1 MAKIFCAETIAFLTA
16 GLYAL
21 YPPRAANGRPANEF
35 SPISEQSM
43 DSERRH
49 NAAGEPK
56 SANFQRLKRRLI
68 RETAAAIIDYNMIND
83 GDRIM
88 VCMSGGKDSYTML
101 TMLRHLQSRAPITFE
116 LIAMNLDQKQPGF
129 PEDVL
134 PTYFAR
140 QGVNFE
146 IVEADTYSI
155 VTEKVPEGRTYCSMC
170 SRLRRGIIYTTAE
183 RLGATKIA
191 LGHHRDD
198 IIETLFLNLFFGA
211 KLKAMPPKLL
221 TDDGKHTVI
230 RPLAN
235 CAEEDIARFARAMD
249 YPIIPCTL
257 CGSQPNMQRQNIKAM
272 LAEWEQNFPGRKA
285 SIYNAMKDI
294 RPSQLA
300 DTSLFDF
307 ISLDT
312 AKSPRTAPFS
322 LGTLDQ
328 NGLTEGGIN
337 DEQFSLDL
345 ANCAPQNL
353 FADLN

>member
-1 MAKIFCAETIAFLTA
+1 MINPF
-16 GLYAL
+16 AL
-21 YPPRAANGRPANEF
+21 VIHCGKRP
-35 SPISEQSM
+35 SDPIKP
-43 DSERRH
+43 
-49 NAAGEPK
+49 EPK
-56 SANFQRLKRRLI
+56 STNFQRLKRRLV
-68 RETAAAIIDYNMIND
+68 RETASAIIDYNMISE

-101 TMLRHLQSRAPITFE
+101 TLLRHLQARAPIKFE
-116 LIAMNLDQKQPGF
+116 LFAMNLDQKQPGF
-129 PEDVL
+129 PEEVL
-134 PTYFAR
+134 PTYLG
-140 QGVNFE
+140 QEGIPFE

-211 KLKAMPPKLL
+211 KIKAMPPKLQ

-257 CGSQPNMQRQNIKAM
+257 CGSQPNMQRQHIKKM
-272 LAEWEQNFPGRKA
+272 LNEWERDFPA
-285 SIYNAMKDI
+285 
-294 RPSQLA
+294 
-300 DTSLFDF
+300 
-307 ISLDT
+307 
-312 AKSPRTAPFS
+312 AKPAFTMLSKTYAPANWP
-322 LGTLDQ
+322 T
-328 NGLTEGGIN
+328 
-337 DEQFSLDL
+337 
-345 ANCAPQNL
+345 ANCLTLKPLVKQQKTVRRH
-353 FADLN
+353 LN

>member
-1 MAKIFCAETIAFLTA
+1 
-16 GLYAL
+16 
-21 YPPRAANGRPANEF
+21 
-35 SPISEQSM
+35 
-43 DSERRH
+43 
-49 NAAGEPK
+49 
-56 SANFQRLKRRLI
+56 
-68 RETAAAIIDYNMIND
+68 
-83 GDRIM
+83 M

-101 TMLRHLQSRAPITFE
+101 TLLRHLQARAPIKFE
-116 LIAMNLDQKQPGF
+116 LFAMNLDQKQPGF
-129 PEDVL
+129 PEEVL
-134 PTYFAR
+134 PTYLG
-140 QGVNFE
+140 QEGVPFE

-211 KLKAMPPKLL
+211 KIKAMPPKLQ

-257 CGSQPNMQRQNIKAM
+257 CGSQPNMQRQHIKKM
-272 LAEWEQNFPGRKA
+272 LNEWERDFPGRKA
-285 SIYNAMKDI
+285 SIYNAVKDV

-300 DTSLFDF
+300 DRQLFDF
-307 ISLDT
+307 EALGQSANTRSKAFELSHLDGHGPNH
-312 AKSPRTAPFS
+312 AKDDTDREPGSE
-322 LGTLDQ
+322 
-328 NGLTEGGIN
+328 NV
-337 DEQFSLDL
+337 DL
-345 ANCAPQNL
+345 SGMMPKNI
-353 FADLN
+353 FADLS

>member
-1 MAKIFCAETIAFLTA
+1 MESD
-16 GLYAL
+16 
-21 YPPRAANGRPANEF
+21 RP
-35 SPISEQSM
+35 IQS
-43 DSERRH
+43 
-49 NAAGEPK
+49 GQEPK
-56 SANFQRLKRRLI
+56 STNFQRLKRRLV
-68 RETAAAIIDYNMIND
+68 RETASAIIDYKMINE
-83 GDRIM
+83 GDRVM

-101 TMLRHLQSRAPITFE
+101 TLLRHLQARAPIKFE
-116 LIAMNLDQKQPGF
+116 LFAMNLDQKQPGF
-129 PEDVL
+129 PEEVL
-134 PTYFAR
+134 PNYLG
-140 QGVNFE
+140 QEGVPFE

-211 KLKAMPPKLL
+211 KIKAMPPKLQ

-257 CGSQPNMQRQNIKAM
+257 CGSQPNMQRQHIKKM
-272 LAEWEQNFPGRKA
+272 LNEWERDFPGRKA
-285 SIYNAMKDI
+285 SIYNAVKDV

-300 DTSLFDF
+300 DRQLFDF
-307 ISLDT
+307 AALGQGEDNP
-312 AKSPRTAPFS
+312 AKAFELSHLNGQDPNDDDPAQDKEDPPAS
-322 LGTLDQ
+322 VNLGSMMPK
-328 NGLTEGGIN
+328 NI
-337 DEQFSLDL
+337 
-345 ANCAPQNL
+345 
-353 FADLN
+353 FADLS

>member
-1 MAKIFCAETIAFLTA
+1 MESD
-16 GLYAL
+16 
-21 YPPRAANGRPANEF
+21 RPIQS
-35 SPISEQSM
+35 SP
-43 DSERRH
+43 
-49 NAAGEPK
+49 EPK
-56 SANFQRLKRRLI
+56 STNFQRLKRRLV
-68 RETAAAIIDYNMIND
+68 RETASAIIDYNMISE

-101 TMLRHLQSRAPITFE
+101 TLLRHLQARAPVKFE
-116 LIAMNLDQKQPGF
+116 LFAMNLDQKQPGF
-129 PEDVL
+129 PEEVL
-134 PTYFAR
+134 PTYLG
-140 QGVNFE
+140 QEGVPFE

-211 KLKAMPPKLL
+211 KIKAMPPKLQ

-257 CGSQPNMQRQNIKAM
+257 CGSQPNMQRQHIKKM
-272 LAEWEQNFPGRKA
+272 LNEWERDFPGRKA
-285 SIYNAMKDI
+285 SIYNAVKDV

-300 DTSLFDF
+300 DRQLFDF
-307 ISLDT
+307 EALGQAADTRSKAFELSHLDGHGPNH
-312 AKSPRTAPFS
+312 AKDDT
-322 LGTLDQ
+322 
-328 NGLTEGGIN
+328 
-337 DEQFSLDL
+337 DL
-345 ANCAPQNL
+345 EPGSENVDLSGMMPKNI
-353 FADLN
+353 FADLS

>member
-1 MAKIFCAETIAFLTA
+1 MESD
-16 GLYAL
+16 
-21 YPPRAANGRPANEF
+21 RP
-35 SPISEQSM
+35 IQS
-43 DSERRH
+43 SQ
-49 NAAGEPK
+49 EPK
-56 SANFQRLKRRLI
+56 STNFQRLKRRLV
-68 RETAAAIIDYNMIND
+68 RETASAIIDYNMISE

-88 VCMSGGKDSYTML
+88 VCMSGGKDSYSML
-101 TMLRHLQSRAPITFE
+101 TLLRHLQARAPIKFK
-116 LIAMNLDQKQPGF
+116 LFAMNLDQKQPGF
-129 PEDVL
+129 PEEVL
-134 PTYFAR
+134 PTYLG
-140 QGVNFE
+140 QEGVPFE

-211 KLKAMPPKLL
+211 KIKAMPPKLQ

-257 CGSQPNMQRQNIKAM
+257 CGSQPNMQRQHIKKM
-272 LAEWEQNFPGRKA
+272 LNEWERDFPGRKA
-285 SIYNAMKDI
+285 SIYNAVKDV

-300 DTSLFDF
+300 DRQLFDF
-307 ISLDT
+307 EALGQATQNRSKAFKLSHLDGHGT
-312 AKSPRTAPFS
+312 NNAKDDTDPESGSA
-322 LGTLDQ
+322 
-328 NGLTEGGIN
+328 NV
-337 DEQFSLDL
+337 DL
-345 ANCAPQNL
+345 SGMMPKNI
-353 FADLN
+353 FADLS